1 MLVLILT
8 TLVVVLDQVT
18 KHFAKSLIGKDN
30 IIIIDKLVELTYLEN
45 RGAAFGILQGKSL
58 LFVLIT
64 LSVIAYIIY
73 FLYKNPNFK
82 TITKVC
88 LAFILG
94 GAIGN
99 FIDRII
105 NGYVVDFIFVR
116 FWGHYDFPVFNIADI
131 AVSVGVILLIYIT
144 IFTNEFDEVG

>member
-18 KHFAKSLIGKDN
+18 KYFAKSLMGKNN
-30 IIIIDKLVELTYLEN
+30 IVVIDKFLELTYLEN

-64 LSVIAYIIY
+64 LSVIGYIIY
-73 FLYKNPNFK
+73 FLYKHPNFQNL
-82 TITKVC
+82 TKVC
-88 LAFILG
+88 LSFILA

-99 FIDRII
+99 LIDRIL
-105 NGYVVDFIFVR
+105 NGYVVDFIFIR
-116 FWGHYDFPVFNIADI
+116 FWGIYDFPVFNVADI
-131 AVSVGVILLIYIT
+131 AVTTGVIILIFIT
-144 IFTNEFDEVG
+144 MFTDEFDEVD